1 MSVPEPSRLGVALA
15 ALGAAGVGAA
25 LIPGNRPGLGVAI
38 TAVAVTGVVA
48 LALRQ
53 PTGERIVYLTL
64 GTSLALP
71 SALLSAAWVV
81 APGLIGAVA
90 LLALAATGG
99 TDWERIRGAL
109 PRVVG
114 RLASSQP
121 FLLTSV
127 VPALP
132 PARRWGAVARGGLLA
147 LGGVVLFGGR
157 FVSADRAFAQI
168 TRDVLVGWDL
178 PLLGARLVTLGGL
191 AALAGALV
199 LATPAF
205 AALTPEPVSLRARL
219 GIHERERPLS
229 FRPAEWTVPLVAL
242 NLLFGLFVAVQ
253 LTVLFGGHD
262 HVLRTTELTYSEYAR
277 QGFSQLLAVA
287 ALTLGVIAGSARWA
301 ARETPAHDRLLRA
314 LLGLLCGFTLV
325 VLASAMRRLGL
336 YEEAFG
342 FTRARLAVDLAIL
355 WLGGVF
361 ALIIAAG
368 LTGRLRWLPVAV
380 VIMTSASALSFAL
393 SNPDGRIA
401 ARGVERYESTGN
413 IDLVYLSTLSS
424 DAVPALLR
432 LPEPLRSCALAS
444 VGDRV
449 EGGDG
454 LGSWNLS
461 RSHAGSLLDARTLR
475 GC

>member
-1 MSVPEPSRLGVALA
+1 LK
-15 ALGAAGVGAA
+15 
-25 LIPGNRPGLGVAI
+25 
-38 TAVAVTGVVA
+38 
-48 LALRQ
+48 
-53 PTGERIVYLTL
+53 
-64 GTSLALP
+64 
-71 SALLSAAWVV
+71 
-81 APGLIGAVA
+81 
-90 LLALAATGG
+90 
-99 TDWERIRGAL
+99 
-109 PRVVG
+109 
-114 RLASSQP
+114 
-121 FLLTSV
+121 
-127 VPALP
+127 
-132 PARRWGAVARGGLLA
+132 
-147 LGGVVLFGGR
+147 
-157 FVSADRAFAQI
+157 
-168 TRDVLVGWDL
+168 
-178 PLLGARLVTLGGL
+178 
-191 AALAGALV
+191 
-199 LATPAF
+199 
-205 AALTPEPVSLRARL
+205 
-219 GIHERERPLS
+219 
-229 FRPAEWTVPLVAL
+229 
-242 NLLFGLFVAVQ
+242 
-253 LTVLFGGHD
+253 
-262 HVLRTTELTYSEYAR
+262 
-277 QGFSQLLAVA
+277 
-287 ALTLGVIAGSARWA
+287 
-301 ARETPAHDRLLRA
+301 A